1 MGTNA
6 ATETAKQDRDI
17 ETLRRFVNLSDYPV
31 DKRPSEEQESHFYW
45 EAVERVRNQ
54 LRGDGCALLSN
65 FIKSDV
71 IDLLREE
78 SEELAPK
85 AFYSDNNVNPYVTKD
100 DPSLPEDHPIR
111 FFQHYTNGFVARD
124 LIPDDAIIKRLYQN
138 PYFMRFIADC
148 LEEPVIYEFSDPIAG
163 LVINVMPDDT
173 ELPWHFDTNEFIVS
187 LMTRRPQEGGEFQ
200 YCPNIREPGDENFD
214 AVREVLQGNHDR
226 VESLTLNT
234 GDLQLFKGR
243 YSMHRVAS
251 AKGQRLCTLLG
262 YSKTPDM
269 MGSLE
274 HTRKIY
280 GRVTQQHI
288 DAENQRRQDN
298 LMG

>member
-1 MGTNA
+1 MHGSDHTSRPKA
-6 ATETAKQDRDI
+6 SETPETEDLAS
-17 ETLRRFVNLSDYPV
+17 LVNLKHFPINQ
-31 DKRPSEEQESHFYW
+31 PGSEAYR
-45 EAVERVRNQ
+45 EAVESVRAQ
-54 LRGDGCALLSN
+54 LNVDGCALLSR
-65 FIKSDV
+65 FIRDD
-71 IDLLREE
+71 IQARLQEE
-78 SEELAPK
+78 SEALAPQ
-85 AFYSDNNVNPYVTKD
+85 AFFSDNDVNPYVTPD
-100 DPSLPEDHPIR
+100 DPNLPEDHPAR

-124 LIPDDAIIKRLYQN
+124 LIPEKAIVKQLYGNAVFQ
-138 PYFMRFIADC
+138 RFIADC
-148 LEEPVIYEFSDPIAG
+148 LEEPVVYEFADPIAG

-187 LMTRRPQEGGEFQ
+187 LMTRRPDEGGEFQ
-200 YCPNIREPGDENFD
+200 YCPDIRRPGEENFSD
-214 AVREVLQGNHDR
+214 VKRVLDGDHGR
-226 VESLTLNT
+226 VKSLALNT

-243 YSMHRVAS
+243 YSMHRVAP

-262 YSKTPDM
+262 YAKAPDM

-288 DAENQRRQDN
+288 DAHNQRRQDE

>member
-1 MGTNA
+1 MQATPHQPEAQAPQRGA
-6 ATETAKQDRDI
+6 ADEVLSR
-17 ETLRRFVNLSDYPV
+17 LVNLEQYPITQPGSDAY
-31 DKRPSEEQESHFYW
+31 QA
-45 EAVERVRNQ
+45 AVETVRAR
-54 LRGDGCALLSN
+54 LREDGCALLTH
-65 FIKSDV
+65 FIRDEIV
-71 IDLLREE
+71 GRLQEE
-78 SEELAPK
+78 SEALAPQ
-85 AFYSDNNVNPYVTKD
+85 AFFSDNNVNPYVTQD
-100 DPSLPEDHPIR
+100 DPSLPEDHPAR

-124 LIPDDAIIKRLYQN
+124 LIPEDAIVQRLYRN
-138 PYFMRFIADC
+138 PGFQRFVADC
-148 LEEPVIYEFSDPIAG
+148 LEEPVIHEFADPIAG

-187 LMTRRPQEGGEFQ
+187 LMTRRPDSGGEFQ
-200 YCPNIREPGDENFD
+200 YAPSIRQPRNENFA
-214 AVREVLQGNHDR
+214 AVQRVLEGNHGE
-226 VESLTLNT
+226 VKSLTLNT

-243 YSMHRVAS
+243 YSMHRVAA

-262 YSKTPDM
+262 YAKAPDM

>member
-1 MGTNA
+1 MDISSAQARGSFA
-6 ATETAKQDRDI
+6 AYRDDGNDLSRLVDL
-17 ETLRRFVNLSDYPV
+17 ERFPIDQPGSDTY
-31 DKRPSEEQESHFYW
+31 R
-45 EAVERVRNQ
+45 EAVESVRAQ
-54 LRGDGCALLSN
+54 LRVDGCALLSR
-65 FIKSDV
+65 FIRGD
-71 IDLLREE
+71 IQAALQEE
-78 SEELAPK
+78 SEALAPQ
-85 AFYSDNNVNPYVTKD
+85 AFFSDNCVNPYVTAD
-100 DPSLPEDHPIR
+100 DPSLPSDHPAR
-111 FFQHYTNGFVARD
+111 CFQHYTNGFVARD
-124 LIPDDAIIKRLYQN
+124 LIPEEAIVKQLYGNTAFQ
-138 PYFMRFIADC
+138 RFIADC
-148 LEEPVIYEFSDPIAG
+148 LEEPKIYEFADPIAG

-187 LMTRRPQEGGEFQ
+187 LMTRRPDEGGEFQ
-200 YCPNIREPGDENFD
+200 YCPDIRRPGEENFAD
-214 AVREVLQGNHDR
+214 VQRVLQGDHSL
-226 VESLTLNT
+226 VKSLTLNT

-262 YSKTPDM
+262 YAKTPDM

-288 DAENQRRQDN
+288 DAHNQRRQDE

>member
-1 MGTNA
+1 MQGSDHTSQPRA
-6 ATETAKQDRDI
+6 SETP
-17 ETLRRFVNLSDYPV
+17 ETDALASFINLNRFPIDQPG
-31 DKRPSEEQESHFYW
+31 SEAYR
-45 EAVERVRNQ
+45 EAVESVRAQ
-54 LRGDGCALLSN
+54 LDVDGCALLSR
-65 FIKSDV
+65 FIRDD
-71 IDLLREE
+71 IQATLQEE
-78 SEELAPK
+78 SEALASQ
-85 AFYSDNNVNPYVTKD
+85 AFFSDNNVNPYVTPD
-100 DPSLPEDHPIR
+100 NPTLPEDHPAR

-124 LIPDDAIIKRLYQN
+124 LIPEKAIVKQLYGNAVFQ
-138 PYFMRFIADC
+138 RFIADC
-148 LEEPVIYEFSDPIAG
+148 LEEPVVYEFADPIAG

-187 LMTRRPQEGGEFQ
+187 LMTRRPDEGGEFQ
-200 YCPNIREPGDENFD
+200 YCPDIRRPGEENFSD
-214 AVREVLQGNHDR
+214 VKRVLDGDHGR
-226 VESLTLNT
+226 VKSLALNT

-243 YSMHRVAS
+243 YSMHRVAP

-262 YSKTPDM
+262 YAKAPDM

-288 DAENQRRQDN
+288 DAHNQRRQDE

>member
-1 MGTNA
+1 ME
-6 ATETAKQDRDI
+6 ATTQQPHGSAPRRAYPDEALD
-17 ETLRRFVNLSDYPV
+17 RFVNLEQYPITQPDSDAYRV
-31 DKRPSEEQESHFYW
+31 AV
-45 EAVERVRNQ
+45 EAVRDR
-54 LRGDGCALLSN
+54 LRGDGCALLTH
-65 FIKSDV
+65 FIRDTI
-71 IDLLREE
+71 IDQLQEE
-78 SEELAPK
+78 SEALAPH
-85 AFYSDNNVNPYVTKD
+85 AFFSDNNVNPYVTKD
-100 DPSLPEDHPIR
+100 DPSLPEDHPVR

-124 LIPDDAIIKRLYQN
+124 LIPEDAIVQRLYRN
-138 PYFMRFIADC
+138 PDFQRFIADC
-148 LEEPVIYEFSDPIAG
+148 LEEPVIHEFADPIAG

-187 LMTRRPQEGGEFQ
+187 LMTRRPDSGGEFQ
-200 YCPNIREPGDENFD
+200 YAPNIRQPGNENFA
-214 AVREVLQGNHDR
+214 AVQRVLEGDHGEVK
-226 VESLTLNT
+226 SLTLNT

-243 YSMHRVAS
+243 YSMHRVAA

-262 YSKTPDM
+262 YAKTPDM